1 MLDEMEDGI
10 QHDDGFDSEAT
21 TLTPVSSRNE
31 YYNSLEHI
39 WLKQKL
45 TPENFA
51 KPKSTRGNSES
62 MGSLDT
68 NGSDHDYYN
77 EFHPSVM
84 SDHVFREGNE
94 TVTSAVWMW
103 KYIVI
108 CNIALK
114 NGLHCCLLGLHRISA
129 LANSKFGH
137 FSQIRPEIW

>member
-94 TVTSAVWMW
+94 TVTSAV
-103 KYIVI
+103 
-108 CNIALK
+108 
-114 NGLHCCLLGLHRISA
+114 
-129 LANSKFGH
+129 
-137 FSQIRPEIW
+137 